1 MFEVW
6 SEPIAPALM
15 AAGILCAILP
25 WANRENPWIR
35 ATLVMLSLTMTWNYL
50 VWRFATLPQFGS
62 LDWVCGVA
70 FLSIEVLT
78 AIGGTITWVLLTRT
92 SSRSAAVGANMPW
105 LMQARPLV
113 DVLI

>member
-35 ATLVMLSLTMTWNYL
+35 ASLVMLSLAMTWNYL
-50 VWRFATLPQFGS
+50 VWRVAALPQFGS
-62 LDWVCGVA
+62 VDWVCGVA
-70 FLSIEVLT
+70 FLSIELLT
-78 AIGGTITWVLLTRT
+78 PIGGTITWLLLTRT
-92 SSRSAAVGANMPW
+92 SSRSAAVGGKLPCRIQRAP
-105 LMQARPLV
+105 V
-113 DVLI
+113 